1 MASAKSYAQIALL
14 AACLASAQ
22 TKQQVT
28 IAAAANLT
36 DVCKTL
42 GAEFEAETGLH
53 PVFSFGSTAQLTQQ
67 IENGAPFD
75 AFLAADSEH
84 PQKLDKE
91 GLLSPGTRAVYAT
104 GVLALWVPPTSPA
117 KIGRIADVASSDVK
131 VIAVAKPELAPYGQ
145 ATVETLTKLGVWD
158 RVKAKIVYGDNI
170 SMAKQYGTSG
180 NADVVFTAWSLVLK
194 ENGKVVQVGEDL
206 HKPITQELGVLAK
219 SSNQA
224 PAKSFAEFLLVGK
237 GREILASNGYRVG
250 KGK

>member
-1 MASAKSYAQIALL
+1 L

-36 DVCKTL
+36 EVCKTL
-42 GAEFEAETGLH
+42 GAQFEAETGIH

-75 AFLAADSEH
+75 LFLAADSEH

-91 GLLSPGTRAVYAT
+91 GLLAPGTRAVYAT
-104 GVLALWVPPTSPA
+104 GVLAMWFPGGGEANL
-117 KIGRIADVASSDVK
+117 ASAGVK
-131 VIAVAKPELAPYGQ
+131 VIALANPDLAPYGK
-145 ATVETLTKLGVWD
+145 ASVETLKKQGLWD
-158 RVKAKIVYGDNI
+158 RVKDKIVYADNI

-194 ENGKVVQVGEDL
+194 QSGKVVQIGEDL

-224 PAKSFAEFLLVGK
+224 PAKAFAAFLITGK
-237 GREILASNGYRVG
+237 GREILASSGYRVG
-250 KGK
+250 KGKW